1 MSGRKRLDM
10 LAGRTILGI
19 VLLGWLFPVYWLVLT
34 AVKEKVDIES
44 PNPVW
49 LVRPVADNFQWLQAN
64 FSFDPLFHSLV
75 AVSVSVA
82 VAVLLGAPMAYA
94 LARFPF
100 KRRDDVEFWV
110 ISTRMLPPEALIIP
124 YYALAIRLH
133 FIGTIGSLTLIYTAV
148 NLPVVVW
155 ILLAFYRMMPAS
167 TEEAARID
175 GCSLWSAYWR
185 VVLPMSASSVV
196 AAALIIWIMTWNEFF
211 FAFVL
216 TSSSTTL
223 PVEVA
228 SFLANGF
235 NPQYGP
241 MAAAG
246 VLLTLPPLAIAVLGR
261 RYLIKGVQGL
271 AGGDA
276 L

>member
-1 MSGRKRLDM
+1 
-10 LAGRTILGI
+10 
-19 VLLGWLFPVYWLVLT
+19 
-34 AVKEKVDIES
+34 
-44 PNPVW
+44 
-49 LVRPVADNFQWLQAN
+49 
-64 FSFDPLFHSLV
+64 
-75 AVSVSVA
+75 
-82 VAVLLGAPMAYA
+82 MAYA

-100 KRRDDVEFWV
+100 KQRDDVEFWV

-124 YYALAIRLH
+124 YYVIMIHIHLINTVTGLTIIYSAI
-133 FIGTIGSLTLIYTAV
+133 
-148 NLPVVVW
+148 NLPVIVW

-175 GCSLWSAYWR
+175 GCSLWSAYFR
-185 VVLPMSASSVV
+185 IVIPMSASSIV

-211 FAFVL
+211 FSFVL
-216 TSSSTTL
+216 TSSNTTL

-246 VLLTLPPLAIAVLGR
+246 LILTIPPLLIAFFGR
-261 RYLIKGVQGL
+261 QYLIRGIQGL
-271 AGGDA
+271 AGGEA
-276 L
+276 R

>member
-1 MSGRKRLDM
+1 
-10 LAGRTILGI
+10 
-19 VLLGWLFPVYWLVLT
+19 
-34 AVKEKVDIES
+34 
-44 PNPVW
+44 
-49 LVRPVADNFQWLQAN
+49 
-64 FSFDPLFHSLV
+64 
-75 AVSVSVA
+75 
-82 VAVLLGAPMAYA
+82 
-94 LARFPF
+94 
-100 KRRDDVEFWV
+100 
-110 ISTRMLPPEALIIP
+110 
-124 YYALAIRLH
+124 
-133 FIGTIGSLTLIYTAV
+133 LTLIYTAV